1 MASKKSWWS
10 VLPPG
15 ALRLCKSSLLN
26 CPPISLLPIFVTQHL
41 YERGETIL
49 PRILTAAGRLPAKHP
64 SLNERMLPGRIY
76 VAPPGYH
83 LLLSPGLVTLGHGP
97 KENLQRPF
105 INVMFRSAAA
115 SYGKDVI
122 GVLLTGMLDDGA
134 AG

>member
-1 MASKKSWWS
+1 
-10 VLPPG
+10 
-15 ALRLCKSSLLN
+15 
-26 CPPISLLPIFVTQHL
+26 
-41 YERGETIL
+41 
-49 PRILTAAGRLPAKHP
+49 
-64 SLNERMLPGRIY
+64 MLPGRIY

-134 AG
+134 AGLWEI